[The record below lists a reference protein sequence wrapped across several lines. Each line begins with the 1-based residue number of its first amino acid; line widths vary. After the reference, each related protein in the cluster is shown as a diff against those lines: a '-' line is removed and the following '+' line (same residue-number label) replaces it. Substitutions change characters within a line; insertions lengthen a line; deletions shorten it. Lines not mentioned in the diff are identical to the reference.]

1 MKTSS
6 LLKVIAGI
14 GSVVAGAG
22 GIFYLLN
29 KDNDTTET
37 SGAEDPTARKYDA
50 DGYDTDGFD
59 KNGYDREGFDRRGY
73 NRRGLDRDG
82 YNKSGYKNGF
92 DRSGHNR
99 YGYLRTGYN
108 DDGIDVSGKNTA
120 FYFNEVNRMT
130 EQISRAKKQMDIGEF
145 DYALSD
151 IRVGLEIGAKAFIR
165 HYVGYRSIKDKLYDN
180 LNICKKYLPEYF
192 YDKLQSARHQC
203 SPTQH
208 DTEERGNKSYKQVY
222 FAWKT
227 LEEFRDYLQKHL
239 VTGAEVLYQ

>member
-6 LLKVIAGI
+6 LSKVIAGI
-14 GSVVAGAG
+14 GSVVVGA

-37 SGAEDPTARKYDA
+37 SGAEDSTARKYDA
-50 DGYDTDGFD
+50 DGYDTEGFD

-99 YGYLRTGYN
+99 YGYLITGYN

-120 FYFNEVNRMT
+120 FYFNEVHRMT

-151 IRVGLEIGAKAFIR
+151 IRVGLEIGSKAFIR
-165 HYVGYRSIKDKLYDN
+165 HYVGYQCIKDKLYDN
-180 LNICKKYLPEYF
+180 LEICKKYLPVDFCE
-192 YDKLQSARHQC
+192 KLQRARQQC
-203 SPTQH
+203 SPAQH
-208 DTEERGNKSYKQVY
+208 DTEERGNKSYNQVY
-222 FAWKT
+222 FARKT
-227 LEEFRDYLQKHL
+227 LEEFRDYLQNHL
-239 VTGAEVLYQ
+239 VTCTEVL